1 MRTNPL
7 KYPHQAVVVLISFVE
22 AFKLI
27 FTSTLWLAFLV
38 PLGLNIGLYFGGEVL
53 LEDFQK
59 VDLGNLDEENASM
72 LLTIGLQAI
81 AIYATVHMTRYLVL
95 TLLTPILT
103 PLSTRAEYL
112 ITGNTYPLI
121 IKFYIEDILR
131 AWKIIIRN
139 MLLQMVWMAGLYTLT
154 FLYGLPDWVDEIGYY
169 VIACYFYGFSFMD
182 YPNERL
188 RLSIPDSIKFTRK
201 HAGAAYMLGLIYVGL
216 WQIPYAG
223 VVLAPILA
231 VVAGTIAV
239 HKFVDLSKNPYA
251 VRPGHDLSEAD
262 QEIADAANAA
272 RQNTTTGE
280 NASREN
286 ASAEEGNSVDV
297 PID

>member
-1 MRTNPL
+1 MAINPL
-7 KYPHQAVVVLISFVE
+7 KYPQQAVTVLISYVE
-22 AFKLI
+22 AVKLI
-27 FTSTLWLAFLV
+27 FTSTMWLAFLV
-38 PLGLNIGLYFGGEVL
+38 PLGLSIGLYFGGEVL

-59 VDLGNLDEENASM
+59 TDLGDLDQENASK

-103 PLSTRAEYL
+103 PLSTRAEHL

-121 IKFYIEDILR
+121 IKWYIEDIVR

-139 MLLQMVWMAGLYTLT
+139 MLLQMAWMAGLYTLT
-154 FLYGLPDWVDEIGYY
+154 FIYGLPDWVDQIGYY

-182 YPNERL
+182 YANERR
-188 RLSIPDSIKFTRK
+188 RLSIPDSVKFTRQ
-201 HAGAAYMLGLIYVGL
+201 HAGAAYMLGLIYAGM

-239 HKFVDLSKNPYA
+239 HKMVDLSKNPYA
-251 VRPGHDLSEAD
+251 VRPGQDQSEAD
-262 QEIADAANAA
+262 RDNEA
-272 RQNTTTGE
+272 
-280 NASREN
+280 REN
-286 ASAEEGNSVDV
+286 GEGESTSAGSNGQGDGSRDGDGGREV

>member
-1 MRTNPL
+1 MAVNPL
-7 KYPHQAVVVLISFVE
+7 KYPQQVVAVVMSFVE
-22 AFKLI
+22 AVKLI

-38 PLGLNIGLYFGGEVL
+38 PLGLSIGVYFGGEIL

-59 VDLGNLDEENASM
+59 IDLSNLDEENASQ

-112 ITGNTYPLI
+112 FTGNTYPLI
-121 IKFYIEDILR
+121 IKYYIEDIVR

-139 MLLQMVWMAGLYTLT
+139 MLLQMLWMAGLYTLT
-154 FLYGLPDWVDEIGYY
+154 FLYSLPDWVDVIGYY

-182 YPNERL
+182 YANERR
-188 RLSIPDSIKFTRK
+188 RLSIPDSIKFTRQ
-201 HAGAAYMLGLIYVGL
+201 HAAAAYTLGLIYVGL

-223 VVLAPILA
+223 VVIAPILA
-231 VVAGTIAV
+231 VVAGTFTV
-239 HKFVDLSKNPYA
+239 HKLVDLTKNPYA
-251 VRPGHDLSEAD
+251 VRPG
-262 QEIADAANAA
+262 QTVADADREDESADENVA
-272 RQNTTTGE
+272 GE
-280 NASREN
+280 IEVEG
-286 ASAEEGNSVDV
+286 EE
-297 PID
+297 